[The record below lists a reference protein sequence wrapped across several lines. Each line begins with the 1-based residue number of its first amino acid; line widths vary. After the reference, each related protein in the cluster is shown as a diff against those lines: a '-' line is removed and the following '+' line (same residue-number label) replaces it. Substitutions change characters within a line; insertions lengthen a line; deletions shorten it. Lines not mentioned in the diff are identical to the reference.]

1 MNEKKKEATKR
12 VAILEAASR
21 LFYEKGYNQ
30 TGIQEILKDSGA
42 ARGTFYS
49 FYKSKEELG
58 VAWLKARHTTWN
70 GWLHEAIAS
79 ARSPRG
85 KILAAFDFLGEWM
98 SGCDYRG
105 CAFLN
110 TLSETPAPESPLRQ
124 QIVAHKEELYELF
137 QTLVDEHHSALSAAR
152 RKQIGTSIFL
162 LFEGSIIH
170 LQNFRQSWPLDGAR
184 RQVEELLK
192 N

>member
-1 MNEKKKEATKR
+1 MNAKKKEATKR
-12 VAILEAASR
+12 EAILEAASR

-30 TGIQEILKDSGA
+30 TGIQQILKESGA

-70 GWLHEAIAS
+70 GWLHEAITS
-79 ARSPRG
+79 SRSPRG

-98 SGCDYRG
+98 ASCDYRG

-110 TLSETPAPESPLRQ
+110 TLSETPEPESPLRN

-137 QTLVDEHHSALSAAR
+137 QSLVDEHHHTASPAR

-170 LQNFRQSWPLDGAR
+170 LQNFRQSWPLEGAR
-184 RQVEELLK
+184 KQVEELLHI
-192 N
+192 